1 MLLVAPPLFAAT
13 LYMLLG
19 RIVLALN
26 AKSYSLVNPRW
37 LTKVIVTS
45 DVICFLV
52 QLGGES
58 EFDLEGNER
67 NSI

>member
-19 RIVLALN
+19 RIVMGLN
-26 AKSYSLVNPRW
+26 AKSYSLIKPRW
-37 LTKVIVTS
+37 LTSIFVTS
-45 DVICFLV
+45 DVICFVV

-58 EFDLEGNER
+58 Q
-67 NSI
+67 S